1 MTPSFMFK
9 ILNNV
14 TPAFDLRMFTGR
26 DSRDTALAAA
36 LECHRVL
43 CHMAHHHTGQRLAQS
58 VPQGTAVARTSW
70 PHHTGKC
77 QGVLIQAQ

>member
-1 MTPSFMFK
+1 MTPSVIFK
-9 ILNNV
+9 ILNN
-14 TPAFDLRMFTGR
+14 ASYSCITGR

-77 QGVLIQAQ
+77 QGVLIQTQ